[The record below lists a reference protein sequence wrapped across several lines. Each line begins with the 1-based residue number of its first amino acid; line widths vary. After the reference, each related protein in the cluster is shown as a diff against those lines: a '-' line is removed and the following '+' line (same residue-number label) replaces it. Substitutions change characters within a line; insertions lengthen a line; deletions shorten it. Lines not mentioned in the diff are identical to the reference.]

1 MSSVVTWYSGHNNY
15 KKHTVDR
22 NIGYSPEGYEL
33 IKFTMELLD
42 VPLRPY
48 TSLHEIIKDDLSVR
62 QTKTVEILY
71 SGGLD
76 SECILNSCIQSK
88 IPVRALTGR
97 LRMNGYPINTHD
109 LYYAEKFCREHDV
122 EQVFVDLDVDKFLE
136 SGDYLQ
142 YMKPYDN
149 WGPHVA
155 IHFWLFEQ
163 STGFPVLGGEYSWP
177 WPKEKIISPHRMV
190 HMSYDRFLQ
199 DRGIHGIGNMFCN
212 SLEINSELI
221 RSQLKLLNDNP
232 NKYSSEDG
240 LISHMKKDLYASLG
254 FGNLELRMKS
264 YGWDTAIPGVLDI
277 NKYIPPESEFGRI
290 AEERVVWN
298 QVIADALGTV
308 PGSNA
313 NRGKP

>member
-1 MSSVVTWYSGHNNY
+1 MSSVFTWYSGHNNY

-22 NIGYSPEGYEL
+22 SLGYSDEGYEL
-33 IKFTMELLD
+33 IKFSIELLD

-48 TSLHEIIKDDLSVR
+48 TSLHEIINDDLSVR

-76 SECILNSCIQSK
+76 SECILKSCIHNN

-97 LRMNGYPINTHD
+97 LRVNGYPINTHD
-109 LYYAEKFCREHDV
+109 LYYAEKFCRENNV

-155 IHFWLFEQ
+155 IHYWLFEQ
-163 STGFPVLGGEYSWP
+163 ATGFPVLGGEYSWP
-177 WPKEKIISPHRMV
+177 WPDKRIISPHRMI
-190 HMSYDRFLQ
+190 HISYDRFLQ
-199 DRGIHGIGNMFCN
+199 DRGIHGIGSMLSN
-212 SLEINSELI
+212 SLETNSQLI
-221 RSQLKLLNDNP
+221 RSQLALIDNNP
-232 NKYSSEDG
+232 GKYSADDS
-240 LISHMKKDLYASLG
+240 LISHLKRDLYTGLG
-254 FGNLELRMKS
+254 FGDLELRMKS

-277 NKYIPPESEFGRI
+277 LKYIPPESEFGRI
-290 AEERVVWN
+290 VEE
-298 QVIADALGTV
+298 QVTWGQTIADALGGT
-308 PGSNA
+308 PGSN
-313 NRGKP
+313 NIRGK